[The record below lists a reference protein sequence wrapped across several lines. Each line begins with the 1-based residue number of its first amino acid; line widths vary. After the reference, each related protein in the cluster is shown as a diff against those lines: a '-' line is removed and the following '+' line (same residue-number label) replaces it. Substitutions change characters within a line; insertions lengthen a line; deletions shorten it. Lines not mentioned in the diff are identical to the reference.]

1 MMEGVSSL
9 EQLCH
14 AARQYGMDTLAL
26 TDTNGL
32 YGAIR
37 FIEVARQYGIKPI
50 LGAELRQGVRRAVE
64 AIVSV
69 RAKFGHHSIKWAH
82 MA

>member
-1 MMEGVSSL
+1 MSFTHLHVHSEYSMMEGVSSL

-14 AARQYGMDTLAL
+14 AAKQQEMDTLAL

-37 FIEVARQYGIKPI
+37 FIEVAKQYGIKPI
-50 LGAELRQGVRRAVE
+50 L
-64 AIVSV
+64 
-69 RAKFGHHSIKWAH
+69 
-82 MA
+82 